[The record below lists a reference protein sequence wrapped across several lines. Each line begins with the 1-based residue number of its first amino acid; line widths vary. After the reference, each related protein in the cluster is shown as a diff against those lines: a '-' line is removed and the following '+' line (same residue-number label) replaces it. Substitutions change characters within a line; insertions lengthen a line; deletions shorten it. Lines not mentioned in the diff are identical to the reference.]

1 MPISCKV
8 KDSRVPARVQEPS
21 SGGTGTQPVLEKIIS
36 LIASHHW
43 GSSLPSRA
51 ITGVVGGQCSLCSA
65 PILSMGTGQGLGALV
80 GVLAA
85 VKSWNSGGT
94 GQAQ

>member
-1 MPISCKV
+1 
-8 KDSRVPARVQEPS
+8 
-21 SGGTGTQPVLEKIIS
+21 
-36 LIASHHW
+36 
-43 GSSLPSRA
+43 
-51 ITGVVGGQCSLCSA
+51 
-65 PILSMGTGQGLGALV
+65 MGTGQGLGALV